1 MIWKSIGLIFSK
13 KNFQQWNKT
22 HAWVPTPII
31 IKDDRV
37 RVFFAGRDISNHS
50 NVSYFDIS
58 LKKPTNIL
66 KIAKKPVLQ
75 KGLLGCFDD
84 CAVIPSQIIKYKN
97 KFYMYYIG
105 WTGGVSVPYI
115 ASIGL
120 AISSSLD
127 DNFVRYSHA
136 PIIGRSSSDPI
147 FTASCFVTR
156 KNKKFTMIYT
166 SNKSWKK
173 KSFFVPDY
181 GLKYCHSADAIHWK
195 PTSKTVLRKNST
207 KEIAITRPWLV
218 QLDKKN
224 FLFYSYKNYANKG
237 RNYKIGFAE
246 EKNNSFVR
254 KDKHIKILN
263 AKDSFD
269 KNMQEYSSIVE
280 YENHFYMF
288 YNGNNYGEEG
298 VGLAVISKDNFLK
311 KK

>member
-1 MIWKSIGLIFSK
+1 
-13 KNFQQWNKT
+13 
-22 HAWVPTPII
+22 
-31 IKDDRV
+31 
-37 RVFFAGRDISNHS
+37 
-50 NVSYFDIS
+50 
-58 LKKPTNIL
+58 
-66 KIAKKPVLQ
+66 
-75 KGLLGCFDD
+75 
-84 CAVIPSQIIKYKN
+84 
-97 KFYMYYIG
+97 
-105 WTGGVSVPYI
+105 
-115 ASIGL
+115 
-120 AISSSLD
+120 
-127 DNFVRYSHA
+127 
-136 PIIGRSSSDPI
+136 
-147 FTASCFVTR
+147 
-156 KNKKFTMIYT
+156 MIYT

-311 KK
+311 KE